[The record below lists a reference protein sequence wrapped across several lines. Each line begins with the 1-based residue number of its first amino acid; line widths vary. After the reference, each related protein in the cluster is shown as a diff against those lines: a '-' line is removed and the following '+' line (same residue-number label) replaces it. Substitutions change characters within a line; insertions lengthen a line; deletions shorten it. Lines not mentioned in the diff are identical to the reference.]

1 MSRAARA
8 AFDRIARIAA
18 RSARTVA
25 RASRG
30 TRAAFAGAG
39 MIAAGALMVT
49 LPGCLTQNVQYDVPQ
64 NYPPSIE
71 SADTALF
78 PLNSLIQFP
87 SELEVDA
94 DGGVTTLERLPL
106 ELDVRDPNVAQRLEY
121 RVYIDFDSD
130 TPMLTGSAPIPPNPP
145 SVLREVEIFVPRSFL
160 EPEGCHR
167 IEVVVSSAFAGPI
180 GRAPQTQ
187 GDVATA
193 TWWVISDTDGM
204 NGVDARGCQ
213 L

>member
-1 MSRAARA
+1 M
-8 AFDRIARIAA
+8 
-18 RSARTVA
+18 VA
-25 RASRG
+25 S
-30 TRAAFAGAG
+30 
-39 MIAAGALMVT
+39 GALMVT

-87 SELEVDA
+87 SELEVEA
-94 DGGVTTLERLPL
+94 DGGTTTLERIPL
-106 ELDVRDPNVAQRLEY
+106 RIDVRDPNVEQRLEY
-121 RVYIDFDSD
+121 RLYIDFDSEA
-130 TPMLTGSAPIPPNPP
+130 PMLTGNAPIPPNPP
-145 SVLREVEIFVPRSFL
+145 SLRRELEIFVPRTFL

-193 TWWVISDTDGM
+193 TWWVVSDTDGI
-204 NGVDARGCQ
+204 NGVDATVCRW
-213 L
+213 